1 MNFAN
6 RLRNLERILHHTK
19 IDKRTLLQPGYRHSG
34 RAFQSIDEMI
44 RVLKVVPSDDYSFKD
59 IMGLIENNLLSFAS
73 EEGQRL
79 KEETLRQMRSNL

>member
-19 IDKRTLLQPGYRHSG
+19 IDKKTLLQPGYRHSG

-44 RVLKVVPSDDYSFKD
+44 RVLKVVPSDDYSYSD
-59 IMGLIENNLLSFAS
+59 IMRLIENNILHFNSK
-73 EEGQRL
+73 EGQAL
-79 KEETLRQMRSNL
+79 KEELLRQMRANL